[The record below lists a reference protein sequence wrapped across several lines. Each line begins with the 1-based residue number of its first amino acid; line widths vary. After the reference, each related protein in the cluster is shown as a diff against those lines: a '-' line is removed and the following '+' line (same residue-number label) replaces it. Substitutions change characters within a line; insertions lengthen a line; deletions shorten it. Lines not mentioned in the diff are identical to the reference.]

1 MPLVVAYGVVWGFSN
16 IFSVL
21 SAESQ
26 AAALGKFLLFT
37 VLCCAFTL
45 LAFYVCCYV
54 VKIVSGFFKG
64 SSDLKRI
71 QLAWAWSS
79 SMFLV
84 TKIITMPLFLMQM
97 PEGGTLEGVS
107 VTAIG
112 VSLVLGLLALVLYIW
127 SIVSSVKVTS
137 EALQL
142 SVAKTLVVNFIAGIA
157 LMALYTTVFAT
168 ILGLGLIAVVG
179 LSS

>member
-1 MPLVVAYGVVWGFSN
+1 
-16 IFSVL
+16 
-21 SAESQ
+21 
-26 AAALGKFLLFT
+26 
-37 VLCCAFTL
+37 
-45 LAFYVCCYV
+45 
-54 VKIVSGFFKG
+54 
-64 SSDLKRI
+64 
-71 QLAWAWSS
+71 
-79 SMFLV
+79 
-84 TKIITMPLFLMQM
+84 
-97 PEGGTLEGVS
+97 
-107 VTAIG
+107 
-112 VSLVLGLLALVLYIW
+112 VLYIW